1 MSIRGI
7 PEVTAFAAGTAV
19 AYGRGRT
26 GRQRPVFSMA
36 GVKGRCGRPRP
47 ARRILSHPRL
57 RGNPHLQPES
67 PVRDAPPLGD
77 GGNPRR
83 GRSRGTAPTFNSIGL
98 LRPVYTG
105 TLLAVWAGSPR
116 RRGRRPWRRGRA
128 DLIVYGRP
136 FIANPDLVEPILPGT
151 LSGLAGTSP
160 SRARQPAQLRT
171 LSTSCLSIGR

>member
-1 MSIRGI
+1 MGVAALGGKGLYSRWRASKVAAADHALPVASSAI
-7 PEVTAFAAGTAV
+7 PVSGEIHTFGW
-19 AYGRGRT
+19 
-26 GRQRPVFSMA
+26 
-36 GVKGRCGRPRP
+36 
-47 ARRILSHPRL
+47 
-57 RGNPHLQPES
+57 ES